1 MACLEAWTSM
11 GHCVESVA
19 GTKQSRERT
28 VIIMIVIVMVI
39 VIVIIIII
47 II

>member
-11 GHCVESVA
+11 GRCVERVV

-28 VIIMIVIVMVI
+28 VIIMIGIVMVI